1 MARRPK
7 QPTRADQPAPTGLL
21 HVLGLVRSVVP
32 PMNPAGR
39 PFVLVPAAIAVL
51 GRRSP
56 TLRRTSTAAAVA
68 CAVFFREPG
77 RVPPQRPGIVLAPAD
92 GIIAL
97 QDTAVPPAELG
108 LGSAPVPRVSIF
120 LSVLDVHVQRSPV
133 TGTVRRVVHTPGRFL
148 SADLPAAS
156 TDNERTCVLLH
167 TDDGH
172 DVGVV
177 QIAGLLARR
186 IVCHLAE
193 GGRTVRGATYGLI
206 RFGSRVDTYLPVGS
220 RVLVDVGQRMVGAET
235 VLAELP

>member
-1 MARRPK
+1 VARRPK
-7 QPTRADQPAPTGLL
+7 QPDAPTGAAHL
-21 HVLGLVRSVVP
+21 VGLVRSVVP
-32 PMNPAGR
+32 PLNPAGR
-39 PFVLVPAAIAVL
+39 PFVLVPAVLAVL

-56 TLRRTSTAAAVA
+56 ALRRTATVAALA
-68 CAVFFREPG
+68 CAAFFREPA
-77 RVPPQRPGIVLAPAD
+77 RVAPQRPGLVVAPAD
-92 GIIAL
+92 GVVAL

-108 LGSAPVPRVSIF
+108 LGSAPVPRISVF

-133 TGTVRRVVHTPGRFL
+133 GGTVSRVVHTPGTFL

-156 TDNERTCVLLH
+156 TDNERTCVLLR

-177 QIAGLLARR
+177 QIAGLIARR

-193 GGRTVRGATYGLI
+193 GDRTERGATYGLI